1 MPDSH
6 DSYVK
11 SIWEVSHSGLF
22 SENKEVLVCAPKTAK
37 PQVTQPLCFCARS
50 FSLSPSSVFPPSSL
64 LCRCPYLMASPDKR
78 GKLAADVFLRW
89 KKLVCVCVCVRD
101 SNRVYIP
108 ALRGGFQAGILQ
120 PLPLWFGQCA
130 GVLCGAV
137 YVRKS
142 HDAQRSACQ
151 RFEAFQ
157 GLDVVGRQAHP
168 AVWLTAL
175 MMTMMQRQT
184 KTNNE

>member
-89 KKLVCVCVCVRD
+89 KKLVCVCVCVRKIVIG
-101 SNRVYIP
+101 ST
-108 ALRGGFQAGILQ
+108 FQ
-120 PLPLWFGQCA
+120 
-130 GVLCGAV
+130 
-137 YVRKS
+137 
-142 HDAQRSACQ
+142 H
-151 RFEAFQ
+151 
-157 GLDVVGRQAHP
+157 
-168 AVWLTAL
+168 
-175 MMTMMQRQT
+175 
-184 KTNNE
+184 